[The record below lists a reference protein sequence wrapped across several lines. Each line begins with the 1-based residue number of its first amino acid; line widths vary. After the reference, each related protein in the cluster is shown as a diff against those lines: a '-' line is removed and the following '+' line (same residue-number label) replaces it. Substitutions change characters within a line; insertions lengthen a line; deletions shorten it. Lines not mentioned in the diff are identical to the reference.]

1 MRGHLTQ
8 IRCTLAVPAG
18 HLLTTTNGLK
28 LPRQRRAII
37 AQNRRLM
44 ITTAIATVPRMTN
57 RQRAFGF
64 LLNNSARF

>member
-1 MRGHLTQ
+1 MRGHFTQ
-8 IRCTLAVPAG
+8 IRCTLTVPPG
-18 HLLTTTNGLK
+18 HFLTTSWFK
-28 LPRQRRAII
+28 LPRQRGAII
-37 AQNRRLM
+37 TQNRSLM